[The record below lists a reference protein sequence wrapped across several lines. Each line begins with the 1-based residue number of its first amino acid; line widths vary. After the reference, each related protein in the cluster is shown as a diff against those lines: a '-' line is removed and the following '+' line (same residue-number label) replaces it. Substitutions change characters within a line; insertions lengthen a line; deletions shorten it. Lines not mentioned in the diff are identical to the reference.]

1 MISTLQVISIL
12 TILIPICIGIVK
24 IKKAES
30 PIRLFLLFLVAG
42 LSTEIIMFYLIYS
55 ARQEY
60 LLIAYNIYSLIEAI
74 FFYYFITAAFKSI
87 ILLKIKRGLILVT
100 SIFWGAFVILFPAFL
115 FKEGTSSQIF
125 DTTYEIIAAFL
136 SGFVLL
142 QLIEKEETV
151 LSSPRFWILIGI
163 FFYCFCTFFIM
174 GFLNTLLAQKI
185 WFLNNII
192 NIITYGFYSIGLLK
206 LRAR

>member
-1 MISTLQVISIL
+1 
-12 TILIPICIGIVK
+12 
-24 IKKAES
+24 
-30 PIRLFLLFLVAG
+30 
-42 LSTEIIMFYLIYS
+42 MFYLIYS
-55 ARQEY
+55 SRQEY
-60 LLIAYNIYSLIEAI
+60 LLIAYNAYSFIEAI
-74 FFYYFITAAFKSI
+74 FFYWFIAIALKST
-87 ILLKIKRGLILVT
+87 LFLKISRALIWAT
-100 SIFWGAFVILFPAFL
+100 SIFWVAFVILFPAFL
-115 FKEGTSSQIF
+115 FKEGTSSQLF

-136 SGFVLL
+136 SGFALL

-151 LSSPRFWILIGI
+151 LSLPRFWILLGI